1 VSVGRGLGNR
11 RCRKVEIEYRTG
23 GGNMEPK
30 EMKKIIADILR
41 QIKLIKDNYT
51 GEITIGINDGGV
63 TYIRKSETL
72 K

>member
-1 VSVGRGLGNR
+1 MSAAEGSAIGAAEKSRSS
-11 RCRKVEIEYRTG
+11 IISQ
-23 GGNMEPK
+23 GGNMDPK
-30 EMKKIIADILR
+30 EMKRMIADILR
-41 QIKLIKDNYT
+41 QMELIKDNYT

>member
-1 VSVGRGLGNR
+1 
-11 RCRKVEIEYRTG
+11 
-23 GGNMEPK
+23 MDPK
-30 EMKKIIADILR
+30 EMKRMIADILR
-41 QIKLIKDNYT
+41 QMELIKDNYT